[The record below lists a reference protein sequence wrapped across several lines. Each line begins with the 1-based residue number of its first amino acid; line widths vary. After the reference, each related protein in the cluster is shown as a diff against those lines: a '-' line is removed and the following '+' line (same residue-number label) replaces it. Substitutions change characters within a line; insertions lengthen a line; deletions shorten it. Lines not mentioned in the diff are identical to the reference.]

1 MLRFSLVIAGI
12 LISLQVPAQKFE
24 PGLWKSRTTLR
35 LNGIPMPDSRAD
47 NCITDKQAKNARA
60 TIEEELKKQGCF
72 LTKWEVKKEKLDA
85 DVKCD
90 NENLEAN
97 GKLQGP
103 FSEKEY
109 DLKGE
114 AKGKYKRILPSVA
127 AITMTGEWV
136 ADKECDVK

>member
-1 MLRFSLVIAGI
+1 MRRFSVVLLGTFLA
-12 LISLQVPAQKFE
+12 LQTPAQEFE

-35 LNGIPMPDSRAD
+35 LNGIPMPDSRAE

-60 TIEEELKKQGCF
+60 TIEYELKKQGCF
-72 LTKWEVKKEKLDA
+72 LTKWEVKKENLDA

-90 NENLEAN
+90 NQDLEAN
-97 GKLQGP
+97 GKLRGP

-109 DLKGE
+109 DLRGE

-127 AITMTGEWV
+127 SITMTGEWV